1 MQRFKLVFHIIY
13 VLIAVVI
20 MYFSVDILLNTEQYL
35 SKIKL
40 SSYIKFPRYVMGLF
54 LFLSILMI
62 TEYVLQQLKVREVKK
77 GMGDLEDEIVALK
90 AKLYDQSQEDAP
102 ALEEAPLEEEEAEVD
117 ENGEDDK

>member
-20 MYFSVDILLNTEQYL
+20 MYFSVDILLNSEQYL

-102 ALEEAPLEEEEAEVD
+102 ALEEAPLEEEEA
-117 ENGEDDK
+117 